1 VRLKEE
7 IISSVDPLGDIHQL
21 SPILETIRDSTIIF
35 IADTTKIPEP
45 LIIVPAMFHG
55 VTVSSKDISDTNRF
69 TFVGETPFSTKTIN
83 NNQVVTIGVSANLST
98 IKQNKS
104 GTFNFQS
111 DGERPDSLITLSLI
125 HDLSSNIF
133 YASISQSK
141 DTLNQSFDPEGW
153 QSKLYQFPEYFF
165 EGFPSNMEMD
175 QLDISDLSLLFSDRA
190 RSGSLV
196 LHSPLFSND
205 HSFSLSYFGGRPY
218 AVRGTVNVKEDGS
231 HKTITEIDFESSFE
245 VLNVSTKLLPA
256 NRDTFVFAHDE
267 IPDTLKASINYNSF
281 YSPVTILKGRIQ
293 NDSIEVFPKNNNS
306 TKYDSLSLPIMIE
319 KETITES
326 DTTILLPNDTL
337 IVKPETGI
345 PTVLDS
351 IKPEPNEAL
360 IDSTK

>member
-1 VRLKEE
+1 M
-7 IISSVDPLGDIHQL
+7 DH
-21 SPILETIRDSTIIF
+21 
-35 IADTTKIPEP
+35 
-45 LIIVPAMFHG
+45 
-55 VTVSSKDISDTNRF
+55 
-69 TFVGETPFSTKTIN
+69 
-83 NNQVVTIGVSANLST
+83 
-98 IKQNKS
+98 IKQLQK
-104 GTFNFQS
+104 
-111 DGERPDSLITLSLI
+111 
-125 HDLSSNIF
+125 
-133 YASISQSK
+133 
-141 DTLNQSFDPEGW
+141 
-153 QSKLYQFPEYFF
+153 
-165 EGFPSNMEMD
+165 
-175 QLDISDLSLLFSDRA
+175 
-190 RSGSLV
+190 
-196 LHSPLFSND
+196 
-205 HSFSLSYFGGRPY
+205 
-218 AVRGTVNVKEDGS
+218 
-231 HKTITEIDFESSFE
+231 FE